1 MQSKNHRIDPNDMKF
16 EPIVAGDSLAI
27 LIYAPGVTAENKNRV
42 LNGALIMI
50 DNILGEYDTVTKIHG
65 CDVVNLPADDTARVG
80 LLPLLDLAEFV
91 DKFHAP
97 KNN

>member
-1 MQSKNHRIDPNDMKF
+1 MKNKLR
-16 EPIVAGDSLAI
+16 SL
-27 LIYAPGVTAENKNRV
+27 L
-42 LNGALIMI
+42 LI
-50 DNILGEYDTVTKIHG
+50 DNILGEYDAVTKIQG